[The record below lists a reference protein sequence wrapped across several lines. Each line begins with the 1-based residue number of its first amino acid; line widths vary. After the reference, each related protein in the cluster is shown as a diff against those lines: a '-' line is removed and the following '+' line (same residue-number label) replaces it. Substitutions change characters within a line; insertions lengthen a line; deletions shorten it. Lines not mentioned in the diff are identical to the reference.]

1 MFRAVAAVV
10 LTVVLLSTTWVP
22 RVYSGAFRFSDLM
35 GVDVV
40 THPRGYNGAGGTVR
54 VSIGIDPTSTH
65 AGEMVQSIQNVVD
78 TINALVPTVGNLHG
92 GTRALK
98 GRYDFE
104 SVALH
109 EVLHS
114 LGLDHPNFGNKSGR
128 GSERNYTA
136 ATKGRNRGLDLNSG
150 RDGVIGS
157 NDDERGD
164 DVNLNWFRRSNNNPF
179 TMASVVDSTTCSRD
193 AADLPAEH
201 TFSSNGGRAVAGL
214 FGATDTEAVM
224 QQGAVRGEVQRALT
238 HDDVAT
244 LRYAMSGLDER
255 AGTRDDYKIVLAHVG
270 LTTSADIVLDFDDR
284 VAFAGSHVE
293 TILPLTDTHFS
304 IHSTAKVLF
313 NHGEPWHFT
322 TSTEAA
328 GGRP

>member
-1 MFRAVAAVV
+1 MAGGPLFRAVAAVV

-114 LGLDHPNFGNKSGR
+114 LGLDHPNVGNKSGR

-157 NDDERGD
+157 K
-164 DVNLNWFRRSNNNPF
+164 RRR
-179 TMASVVDSTTCSRD
+179 A
-193 AADLPAEH
+193 
-201 TFSSNGGRAVAGL
+201 GRRREPELVSPVEQQPVHDGL
-214 FGATDTEAVM
+214 G
-224 QQGAVRGEVQRALT
+224 
-238 HDDVAT
+238 
-244 LRYAMSGLDER
+244 SGLDDLQPR
-255 AGTRDDYKIVLAHVG
+255 RRRPAGRTHILLKRRSSCRGSFWRDGYRGGH
-270 LTTSADIVLDFDDR
+270 
-284 VAFAGSHVE
+284 
-293 TILPLTDTHFS
+293 
-304 IHSTAKVLF
+304 
-313 NHGEPWHFT
+313 
-322 TSTEAA
+322 AA
-328 GGRP
+328 GRGSR